1 MFSVSLSCSTFNMR
15 LQFIFAIGIV
25 LAGSVAAS
33 NLAGYEGYN
42 KYTVFHDREE
52 AFKYMVDLQTQDV
65 DLDFW
70 LLSRNMSI
78 ISVSPIMQP
87 IFEERLHE
95 LGVTYQARP
104 LMEEMRSFNETITG
118 VDYDCEGSQCGR
130 SRSRRQARGFFSHFP
145 RYTEILGFMSALAS
159 RYPQYCRYESLGRSA
174 EGRHLAV
181 LSISLNSRVRPRRV
195 AYIQAGAHGRE
206 WITPLSV
213 LYFANEILTNIRAF
227 QKVLSDV
234 ELYLLPL
241 VNPDGYEYSFTN
253 DRFWRKNRHR
263 YPGRSCVGVD
273 INRNF
278 PNHWNDRGASQNL
291 CSEVFSGTHPSSEP
305 ETAAIARYLEYNRH
319 RVKLSL
325 DVHSFGKFIFYPFGY
340 ARNAFAPTRSFLHQV
355 AQRAAS
361 QIAKYRGT
369 IYTVGTSANI
379 LYEASGG
386 LDDYAYGNLGIP
398 MSFTL
403 ELPGENFQ
411 VASSDIIHI
420 CKETFAG
427 FVEFVRH
434 VSLY

>member
-1 MFSVSLSCSTFNMR
+1 MLSVNSNKFKMRFQLILAIAMAVLST
-15 LQFIFAIGIV
+15 AV
-25 LAGSVAAS
+25 AS

-42 KYTVFHDREE
+42 KYTVLHDKDG
-52 AFKYMVDLQTQDV
+52 AFQYMVELQTQDV

-78 ISVSPIMQP
+78 VSVSPVMQP
-87 IFEERLHE
+87 IFEQRLNE
-95 LGVTYQARP
+95 LGVSYQAKP
-104 LMEEMRSFNETITG
+104 LMEEMKSFNETITG
-118 VDYDCEGSQCGR
+118 CVGSECEH
-130 SRSRRQARGFFSHFP
+130 SRTRRQARGFFTHFP
-145 RYTEILGFMSALAS
+145 RYSEILSFMNGLAA
-159 RYPQYCRYESLGRSA
+159 RYPQYCRYESLGRSS
-174 EGRHLAV
+174 EGRHLAA
-181 LSISLNSRVRPRRV
+181 LSISLNSRVRPSRV
-195 AYIQAGAHGRE
+195 AYMQAGVHGRE

-213 LYFANEILTNIRAF
+213 LYFANEMLSNIRAF
-227 QKVLSDV
+227 QKVLNNV

-241 VNPDGYEYSFTN
+241 ANPDGYEYTFTT
-253 DRFWRKNRHR
+253 DRFWRKNRHH

-278 PNHWNDRGASQNL
+278 PNNWNLRGASQNL
-291 CSEVFSGTHPSSEP
+291 CSEVFSGTSPASEP
-305 ETAAIARYLEYNRH
+305 ETSAISRYLQYNRH

-325 DVHSFGKFIFYPFGY
+325 DVHSFGKFIFYPYGY

-355 AQRAAS
+355 ALRASS

-369 IYTVGTSANI
+369 SYTVGTSANI

-411 VASSDIIHI
+411 VASNDIIHI

-434 VSLY
+434 VSLF